1 MPIHALAV
9 SDEIDERIH
18 SATLRQR
25 MPHVSVVFSCG
36 DLPARYLEFL
46 VDALDKPLYYVL
58 GNHAEELTRGAWGK
72 RYLPL
77 GCIDLG
83 GKVLR
88 DPSSGLI
95 LAGLPGSPRYSQ
107 DEPEQYTEAQM
118 LWIIA
123 RMAPRLWW
131 NRIRTGRALD
141 VLITHAPPRDVNDAP
156 DPAHRGFKAI
166 RRFLT
171 WFKPAYHLHGHVHL
185 YDRSQPHIL
194 CFDRTQVINVFPF
207 RVVEIEP
214 FAATTPALA
223 PDPDPTVTATLD
235 PPAVLDP
242 QAPQPTT
249 VPPLGR
255 GFDPGGERSP

>member
-9 SDEIDERIH
+9 SDEIDPRIH

-25 MPHVSVVFSCG
+25 MGHVALIFGCG
-36 DLPARYLEFL
+36 DLPATYLEFL
-46 VDALDKPLYYVL
+46 ADALDRPVYYVL
-58 GNHAEELTRGAWGK
+58 GNHQEELTRDGERG
-72 RYLPL
+72 RRFRPL
-77 GCIDLG
+77 GGIDLG
-83 GKVLR
+83 GRVVR
-88 DPSSGLI
+88 DPTSGLI
-95 LAGLPGSPRYSQ
+95 LAGLPGSPRYGSG
-107 DEPEQYTEAQM
+107 PEQYSELEV
-118 LWIIA
+118 LWMIA

-131 NRIRTGRALD
+131 NRWRHGRALD
-141 VLITHAPPRDVNDAP
+141 VLVSHAPARDVGDRD

-166 RRFLT
+166 RRFLR
-171 WFKPAYHLHGHVHL
+171 WFRPAYHLHGHVHL

-194 CFDRTQVINVFPF
+194 RFDRTQVINVFPF

-223 PDPDPTVTATLD
+223 PDPDPTVTATPD

-242 QAPQPTT
+242 QAPRPGT

-255 GFDPGGERSP
+255 GLEPGGERSP